1 MGITL
6 FLHLLVCVF
15 LVSFTHFYCTF
26 ILRNVHYLR
35 VNAHVH
41 VHVQILTVYTVH
53 VCFVFSAF
61 SDYNT
66 EQFTPAKV
74 GENQVMDIIYE
85 V

>member
-6 FLHLLVCVF
+6 FLHLLVCIF

-35 VNAHVH
+35 VCAHVH
-41 VHVQILTVYTVH
+41 VHVQILIH

-74 GENQVMDIIYE
+74 GENQVMGIIYE